1 MSDYDPPENLITA
14 QREFDAAY
22 RRYQELVAALPPAS
36 AIVAGKAAITDEQR
50 AALAEAQAEM
60 HRLLAVLYD
69 RADPWFS
76 GVDNEHAAR
85 EALKKAAR
93 A

>member
-1 MSDYDPPENLITA
+1 MSDYDPPENLIAA

-22 RRYQELVAALPPAS
+22 RRYQELLSALPPAS
-36 AIVAGKAAITDEQR
+36 AIIAGEATITDEQH
-50 AALAEAQAEM
+50 AALAEAQAEL
-60 HRLLAVLYD
+60 HRLLGVLYD
-69 RADPWFS
+69 RDDPWF
-76 GVDNEHAAR
+76 GGTDNEHAAR